1 MASAGLLTMLN
12 AQLEQIEAE
21 NGGRPDEDM
30 RAKIAQLTSIL
41 EAREAEAQDARAAAE
56 KAPERT
62 VMEKMQEAD
71 RQLQRVEEKMSPE
84 MREVLAANVDV
95 WQPALFQPQQGG
107 TPSSAEAESMAANPR
122 RLEEED
128 DEDEDP
134 ATQLAGRG

>member
-84 MREVLAANVDV
+84 MLEVLAANVDV
-95 WQPALFQPQQGG
+95 WQPALFPPQQGG